1 MQKHVLD
8 AWMVSKIYVVIFR
21 RRKVLEASGTRRSD
35 EGRVVGQH
43 FKLHQWAERF
53 PVLGVILVAME
64 VYWSLTR
71 DASKGSRFTRSFSS
85 GWEERPS
92 FFDCP
97 PTEMP
102 PSKLLNS
109 WYLLLGKKTTTLC
122 CSHMGYKYNTIKGH
136 SRSFLNKVPSNLD
149 TCHQ

>member
-1 MQKHVLD
+1 MQAKDPDL
-8 AWMVSKIYVVIFR
+8 
-21 RRKVLEASGTRRSD
+21 LEASVQGEKKD
-35 EGRVVGQH
+35 QV
-43 FKLHQWAERF
+43 
-53 PVLGVILVAME
+53 
-64 VYWSLTR
+64 
-71 DASKGSRFTRSFSS
+71 
-85 GWEERPS
+85 

>member
-8 AWMVSKIYVVIFR
+8 AWMVSKIYAVIFR

-109 WYLLLGKKTTTLC
+109 WYLLLGKKQQAFAVHTWVT
-122 CSHMGYKYNTIKGH
+122 STIQ
-136 SRSFLNKVPSNLD
+136 LKVTWGAFCIKCLVI
-149 TCHQ
+149 